1 MQLKQSKKQNVK
13 LRLGLSGPS
22 GFGKTYSA
30 LLLAYGM
37 TKDWSKIAVI
47 DSEQGSSSLYSDL
60 GNFNVLNL
68 NEPYSPERYIEAIK
82 VCENANAE
90 LIIIDSISHEWNG
103 TGGCLQIHENFFCFT
118 IFFNLF

>member
-1 MQLKQSKKQNVK
+1 MQLKTSKKQNVK

-60 GNFNVLNL
+60 GNFNVLEL

-90 LIIIDSISHEWNG
+90 VI
-103 TGGCLQIHENFFCFT
+103 
-118 IFFNLF
+118 